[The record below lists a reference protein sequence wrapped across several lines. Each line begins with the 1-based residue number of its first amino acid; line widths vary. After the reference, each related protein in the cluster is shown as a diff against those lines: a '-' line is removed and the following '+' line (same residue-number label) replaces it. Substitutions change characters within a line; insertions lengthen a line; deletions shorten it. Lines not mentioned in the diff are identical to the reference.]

1 MSKFRW
7 LLVVGAA
14 VLAFTPAIASAD
26 LLTNVYGQSF
36 AGQAVCAGCHG
47 STYGATTHGNFVR
60 PGVGQPGEVPVS
72 MFPAGRIG
80 LGLTVT
86 PADVAF
92 TLGAGT
98 GEREYLSNAGFA
110 GSPFAVF
117 EGMAW
122 DPANPTTWEYDPA
135 GIELGAYKC
144 SQCHQLGVVRA
155 GQKPLVGTFSTGA
168 TATIDAWAKFASAP
182 EGDPTS
188 YMDGASVQCERC
200 HGVGLPTDASGGH
213 WSSGVKIVGY
223 NTLTMNRNAKS
234 SSQRVLN
241 SDVCGQCHGS
251 FKAGNIIGYTTDQ
264 RLSLFVTQYTQA
276 DVPTEAQFL
285 ANPAGYKF
293 FPNGEDKSLK
303 HVYYTEWAMS
313 GHSWRGGM
321 ATSSPDATPYQKTG
335 AGHFSSNTSVLCN
348 RCHTGEGYLKRRGA
362 YIMEGWTEAT
372 ANAGQLGQECAVCHI
387 SHGEDGSGLSV
398 RKPEAAGV
406 GSAAGYAT
414 GNTSL
419 CEDCHNWQVEITGSP
434 VVPTTTGRGP
444 SHPQREIYKGRKVM
458 FDVADAGE
466 FMPNAKCEQ
475 CHMPATRSDYP
486 AKTGLG
492 RYEQQSFKRYS
503 HRMFIMEP
511 GDAGR
516 WNLAPWGDSCSPCH
530 AGQTQNQLQASID
543 KWQTD
548 ASAANTLALAAIA
561 AAKLRPEF
569 SAPAGAELAGRA
581 YVNQKAYQNDASGG
595 VHNPPYEMAG
605 LKVATFMANSVGG
618 AFSQIH
624 ASQNISSGNVASI
637 AGHVAFGTGAPAA
650 GAKVALEKLSG
661 GVWVQVG
668 NTVVDAN
675 GNFAFME
682 APSATT
688 SYRVRWDR
696 SSNNLTDTYTSTMT
710 VAVAVAGPPVTRI
723 AGTSRYDTAIRMSR
737 ALDGYLAG
745 SFTDVVVVCG
755 EDHALADS
763 MGAAGLASA
772 YGAPMLLSQT
782 SSVNS
787 GLISE
792 LKALRNANGGKID
805 IHVVGGT
812 SAISAGV
819 YSAIAATKGTGTID
833 RINGANRFDSAAK
846 MALRTKTVV
855 EGDGGTIVGVL
866 VVNIQDSASFN
877 DALAASTISAH
888 SHLPVIGVQAA
899 GVPSEAASAL
909 LQFAGKP
916 RYAVNSAYLTA
927 GVRTATGCSAT
938 MANSRNREA
947 AAVAIAHF
955 GDDRGLISFTNVG
968 IANNLPDA
976 IPAGAF
982 LGQIDGVLLYTNFA
996 PFSTTSAAF
1005 CESVKSVVSHGW
1017 VFGGTKSISAATET
1031 EFINAL
1037 R

>member
-36 AGQAVCAGCHG
+36 AGQAVCGGCHG
-47 STYGATTHGNFVR
+47 STYGATTHGDFAR

-98 GEREYLSNAGFA
+98 GEREYLSNAGID

-122 DPANPTTWEYDPA
+122 DPAHPTTWEYDPA

-168 TATIDAWAKFASAP
+168 TAAIDAWAKFASAP
-182 EGDPTS
+182 EGDPAS

-251 FKAGNIIGYTTDQ
+251 FKTGNILGYTTDQ
-264 RLSLFVTQYTQA
+264 RLSMFVTQYSKT

-293 FPNGEDKSLK
+293 FPNGENKGMK
-303 HVYYTEWAMS
+303 HSYYTEWAMS
-313 GHSWRGGM
+313 GHSWRG
-321 ATSSPDATPYQKTG
+321 ALTTSSPDATPYQKTG
-335 AGHFSSNTSVLCN
+335 ASRFSSNSSVLCN
-348 RCHTGEGYLKRRGA
+348 RCHTGEGYLKRRGV
-362 YIMEGWTEAT
+362 YIMDGWTEAT

-434 VVPTTTGRGP
+434 VVPTTAGRGP

-511 GDAGR
+511 GDADR

-548 ASAANTLALAAIA
+548 ASAANTLTLAAIA
-561 AAKLRPEF
+561 AARLRPEF
-569 SAPAGAELAGRA
+569 GTPAGAELAGRA

-605 LKVATFMANSVGG
+605 LKVATFMADAVGG
-618 AFSQIH
+618 AFSQMY
-624 ASQNISSGNVASI
+624 ASNSVSSGSVASI
-637 AGHVAFGTGAPAA
+637 AGHVAFGTGAPAT
-650 GAKVALEKLSG
+650 GAKVALEKSSG
-661 GVWVQVG
+661 GTWVQVG

-675 GNFAFME
+675 GNFGFMV

-688 SYRVRWDR
+688 TYRVRWDR
-696 SSNNLTDTYTSTMT
+696 SGNNLTDLYSVTDVITVTSTGPAVVRNGGANRFE
-710 VAVAVAGPPVTRI
+710 VAVNIAETLRVAR
-723 AGTSRYDTAIRMSR
+723 SRPFTNVIVASGENR
-737 ALDGYLAG
+737 AM
-745 SFTDVVVVCG
+745 
-755 EDHALADS
+755 ADPL
-763 MGAAGLASA
+763 GAAGLASA
-772 YGAPMLLSQT
+772 YDAPLLLSPASY
-782 SSVNS
+782 SSTA
-787 GLISE
+787 LLDE
-792 LKALRNANGGKID
+792 LKRLRNANGGRIN

-812 SAISAGV
+812 GSINSTV
-819 YSAIAATKGTGTID
+819 YKAIAATRGTGTVE
-833 RINGANRFDSAAK
+833 RINGTDRYDLAAR
-846 MALRTKTVV
+846 MALRTKSVV
-855 EGDGGTIVGVL
+855 EGGGGTIAGVL
-866 VVNIQDSASFN
+866 VVNIENSASFN

-888 SHLPVIGVQAA
+888 SHLPLIGVRATSVPSQAA
-899 GVPSEAASAL
+899 AALS
-909 LQFAGKP
+909 QFTIKP
-916 RYAVNSAYLTA
+916 KYAVNSAFLTS

-938 MANSRNREA
+938 MANSTNREV
-947 AAVAIAHF
+947 AAVDIAEF
-955 GDDRGLISFTNVG
+955 GVGRALISYKNVG
-968 IANNLPDA
+968 LVNKLSDA
-976 IPAGAF
+976 LPAGAM
-982 LGQIDGVLLYTNFA
+982 LGQVDGVLLYT
-996 PFSTTSAAF
+996 PYKPLSSTTSVFVQSIKAG
-1005 CESVKSVVSHGW
+1005 VSKGW
-1017 VFGGTKSISAATET
+1017 IFGGPATIADST
-1031 EFINAL
+1031 ATQFYNAL
-1037 R
+1037 Q